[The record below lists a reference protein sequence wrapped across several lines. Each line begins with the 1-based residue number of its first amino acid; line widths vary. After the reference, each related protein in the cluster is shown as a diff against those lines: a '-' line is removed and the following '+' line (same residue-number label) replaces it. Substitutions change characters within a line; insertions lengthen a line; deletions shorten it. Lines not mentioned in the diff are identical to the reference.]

1 MIKKWMPVLLWGGMI
16 FYFSTDTFS
25 SANTSPLL
33 RELIARLVPG
43 ITTQQID
50 AVDLGVRKFGHLAE
64 YFVLSVLLLRAF
76 DAGQRINW
84 NWRSGFWTLA
94 LVLVCAVTDE
104 LHQAFVPSRTAAVA
118 DVLID
123 LFGGVCGVLL
133 MSWLRKR

>member
-1 MIKKWMPVLLWGGMI
+1 MIKKWMPVLLWGAMI

-33 RELIARLVPG
+33 RELIARLLPG
-43 ITTQQID
+43 IATQQID
-50 AVDLGVRKFGHLAE
+50 AVDLAVRKFGHLAE

-123 LFGGVCGVLL
+123 LFGGVCGILWMYL
-133 MSWLRKR
+133 LRKR